1 MLYNET
7 NKINNRKQL
16 YGFYLN
22 RVISEYERMK
32 EINVKRHSKVV
43 LKIFEKQK
51 EITNDFIASLSDN
64 STYLTIS
71 RKEAKKRKKEK
82 KVRKEDDEEKFDLEF
97 KKKEKKNID
106 DENNIINTE

>member
-7 NKINNRKQL
+7 NRLNNQKQL

-32 EINVKRHSKVV
+32 EINAQRHSKAV

-51 EITNDFIASLSDN
+51 EVTNDFIISLSDN

-71 RKEAKKRKKEK
+71 RKEAKNRKKEK
-82 KVRKEDDEEKFDLEF
+82 KARKEDEEEKFDLEI
-97 KKKEKKNID
+97 KKKEKKNIY
-106 DENNIINTE
+106 DENNIINKE